1 MNDVVICKN
10 TISLSVFRVNV
21 SIAVQEILVGP
32 VACLGRAAGSKNDYF
47 CKPPNHVPGS
57 PQAFILLAKPFEY
70 MREHKY

>member
-1 MNDVVICKN
+1 
-10 TISLSVFRVNV
+10 V